1 LEGAMKDYRVK
12 ITVRNDRILSKIESE
27 YASVRNFCMA
37 MDLEYQRITDLI
49 RGTSPINAKG
59 EIKELVKKLM
69 EALGCTIEELFT
81 EKQLKGFVSHNKF
94 ETKVDEEDL
103 MKIKQDIKPLELGM
117 MEQDVTKVLNKIFHK
132 FLTPREE
139 RVIRMRFGIGT
150 WSDATLEEVGL
161 QFLITRERIRFIEK
175 NAMKKLSSPE
185 VINELR
191 NAGIQDIFSKV
202 DMRGPLIQKKRRK
215 RKEYKL
221 MSIKHRIVLPMSM
234 EEEYKNADVP
244 GPSDLEEVIKRLEFR
259 NEKLHKYID
268 QLIDEN
274 NKLRSKMKAVD
285 DIVEEYRNKGT
296 I

>member
-1 LEGAMKDYRVK
+1 MKDYRVK

-27 YASVRNFCMA
+27 YVSVRNFCMA
-37 MDLEYQRITDLI
+37 MNLEYQRITDLI

-59 EIKELVKKLM
+59 EIRELVKKLM

-94 ETKVDEEDL
+94 ETKVDEKDL

-150 WSDATLEEVGL
+150 WSDSTLEEVGL
-161 QFLITRERIRFIEK
+161 QFQVTQERIRHIEQ

-185 VINELR
+185 VIDELR

-202 DMRGPLIQKKRRK
+202 DIKGPLIKKREEK
-215 RKEYKL
+215 RLQKINVFKQMLKEDKEKYEINELDK
-221 MSIKHRIVLPMSM
+221 
-234 EEEYKNADVP
+234 YKNITIDNETYNIITELQTVM
-244 GPSDLEEVIKRLEFR
+244 SSQSKLSRSQIIKTL
-259 NEKLHKYID
+259 
-268 QLIDEN
+268 
-274 NKLRSKMKAVD
+274 
-285 DIVEEYRNKGT
+285 VEEKERN
-296 I
+296 IN

>member
-1 LEGAMKDYRVK
+1 MKDYRVK

-37 MDLEYQRITDLI
+37 MNLDYQRITDLI

-69 EALGCTIEELFT
+69 EVLGCTIDELFT

-94 ETKVDEEDL
+94 ETKVEEKDL

-150 WSDATLEEVGL
+150 WSDSTLAEVGL
-161 QFLITRERIRFIEK
+161 QFEVTQERIRHIEQ

-202 DMRGPLIQKKRRK
+202 DMRGPLIKKR
-215 RKEYKL
+215 
-221 MSIKHRIVLPMSM
+221 
-234 EEEYKNADVP
+234 EEERLQKINAFKQMLKEDKEKYEINELDKYKNISIDNETYNIITELQTVM
-244 GPSDLEEVIKRLEFR
+244 SSESKLSRSQIIKTL
-259 NEKLHKYID
+259 
-268 QLIDEN
+268 
-274 NKLRSKMKAVD
+274 
-285 DIVEEYRNKGT
+285 VEEKERGIN
-296 I
+296 

>member
-1 LEGAMKDYRVK
+1 MKDYRVK

-59 EIKELVKKLM
+59 EIRELVKKLM
-69 EALGCTIEELFT
+69 EALGCSIDELFT

-94 ETKVDEEDL
+94 ETKVDEKDL
-103 MKIKQDIKPLELGM
+103 IKIKQDIKPLELGM

-150 WSDATLEEVGL
+150 WSDSTLEEVGL
-161 QFLITRERIRFIEK
+161 QFQVTLERIRHIEQ

-185 VINELR
+185 VIDELR

-202 DMRGPLIQKKRRK
+202 DIKGPLIKKREEK
-215 RKEYKL
+215 RLQKINVFKQMLKEDKEKYEINELDK
-221 MSIKHRIVLPMSM
+221 
-234 EEEYKNADVP
+234 YKNITIDNETYNIITELQTVM
-244 GPSDLEEVIKRLEFR
+244 SSQSKLSRSQIIKTL
-259 NEKLHKYID
+259 
-268 QLIDEN
+268 
-274 NKLRSKMKAVD
+274 
-285 DIVEEYRNKGT
+285 VEEKERN
-296 I
+296 IN

>member
-1 LEGAMKDYRVK
+1 MKDYRVK

-59 EIKELVKKLM
+59 EIRELVKKLM
-69 EALGCTIEELFT
+69 EALGCSIDELFT

-94 ETKVDEEDL
+94 ETKVDEKDL

-117 MEQDVTKVLNKIFHK
+117 MEKDVTKVLNKIFHK

-150 WSDATLEEVGL
+150 WSDSTLEEVGL
-161 QFLITRERIRFIEK
+161 QFQVTLERIRHIEQ

-185 VINELR
+185 VIDELR

-202 DMRGPLIQKKRRK
+202 DIKGPLIKKREEK
-215 RKEYKL
+215 RLRQTLEPTLKSLREAKEKYEINELDK
-221 MSIKHRIVLPMSM
+221 
-234 EEEYKNADVP
+234 YKNITIDNETYNIITELQTVM
-244 GPSDLEEVIKRLEFR
+244 SSQSKLSRSQIIKTL
-259 NEKLHKYID
+259 
-268 QLIDEN
+268 
-274 NKLRSKMKAVD
+274 
-285 DIVEEYRNKGT
+285 VEEKERN
-296 I
+296 IN

>member
-1 LEGAMKDYRVK
+1 MKDYRVK
-12 ITVRNDRILSKIESE
+12 ITIRNDRILSKIESE
-27 YASVRNFCMA
+27 YASVKNFCMA
-37 MDLEYQRITDLI
+37 MNLDYQRITDLI

-69 EALGCTIEELFT
+69 EVLGCTIDELFT

-94 ETKVDEEDL
+94 ETKVEEKDL

-150 WSDATLEEVGL
+150 WSDSTLAEVGL
-161 QFLITRERIRFIEK
+161 QFEVTQERIRHIEQ

-191 NAGIQDIFSKV
+191 NAGIQNIFSKV
-202 DMRGPLIQKKRRK
+202 DMRGPLIKKREEK
-215 RKEYKL
+215 RLQKINAFKQMLKEDKEKYEINELDK
-221 MSIKHRIVLPMSM
+221 
-234 EEEYKNADVP
+234 YKNISIDNETYNIITELQTVM
-244 GPSDLEEVIKRLEFR
+244 SSESKLSRSQIIKTL
-259 NEKLHKYID
+259 
-268 QLIDEN
+268 
-274 NKLRSKMKAVD
+274 
-285 DIVEEYRNKGT
+285 VEEKERGIN
-296 I
+296 

>member
-1 LEGAMKDYRVK
+1 MKDYRVK

-27 YASVRNFCMA
+27 YVSVRNFCMA
-37 MDLEYQRITDLI
+37 MNLEYQRITDLI

-69 EALGCTIEELFT
+69 EALGCSIDELFT

-94 ETKVDEEDL
+94 ETKVDEKDL

-150 WSDATLEEVGL
+150 WSDSTLEEVGL
-161 QFLITRERIRFIEK
+161 QFQVTLERIRHIEQ

-185 VINELR
+185 VIDELR

-202 DMRGPLIQKKRRK
+202 DIKGPLIKKREEK
-215 RKEYKL
+215 RLRQTLEPTLKSLREAKEKYEINELDK
-221 MSIKHRIVLPMSM
+221 
-234 EEEYKNADVP
+234 YKNITIDNETYNIITELQTVM
-244 GPSDLEEVIKRLEFR
+244 SSQSKLSRSQIIKTL
-259 NEKLHKYID
+259 
-268 QLIDEN
+268 
-274 NKLRSKMKAVD
+274 
-285 DIVEEYRNKGT
+285 VEEKERN
-296 I
+296 IN

>member
-1 LEGAMKDYRVK
+1 MKDYRVK

-37 MDLEYQRITDLI
+37 MNLDYQRITDLI

-69 EALGCTIEELFT
+69 EALGCTIDELFT

-94 ETKVDEEDL
+94 ETKVEEKDL

-150 WSDATLEEVGL
+150 WSDSTLEEVGL
-161 QFLITRERIRFIEK
+161 QFQVTQERIRHIEQ

-202 DMRGPLIQKKRRK
+202 DMRGPLIKKREEK
-215 RKEYKL
+215 RLQKINAFKQMLKEDKEKYEINELDK
-221 MSIKHRIVLPMSM
+221 
-234 EEEYKNADVP
+234 YKNISIDNETYNIITELQTVM
-244 GPSDLEEVIKRLEFR
+244 SSESKLSRSQIIKTL
-259 NEKLHKYID
+259 
-268 QLIDEN
+268 
-274 NKLRSKMKAVD
+274 
-285 DIVEEYRNKGT
+285 VEEKERGIN
-296 I
+296 

>member
-1 LEGAMKDYRVK
+1 MKDYRVK

-27 YASVRNFCMA
+27 YVSVRNFCMA
-37 MDLEYQRITDLI
+37 MNLEYQRITDLI

-94 ETKVDEEDL
+94 ETKVDEKDL

-150 WSDATLEEVGL
+150 WSDATLAEVGL
-161 QFLITRERIRFIEK
+161 QFEVTQERIRHIEQ

-185 VINELR
+185 VIDELR

-202 DMRGPLIQKKRRK
+202 DIKGPLIKKREEK
-215 RKEYKL
+215 KLKKINAFQKMFQENKEKYEINQLDK
-221 MSIKHRIVLPMSM
+221 
-234 EEEYKNADVP
+234 YKNITIDNETYNIITELQTVM
-244 GPSDLEEVIKRLEFR
+244 SSQSKLSRSQIIKTL
-259 NEKLHKYID
+259 
-268 QLIDEN
+268 
-274 NKLRSKMKAVD
+274 
-285 DIVEEYRNKGT
+285 VEEKERN
-296 I
+296 IN

>member
-1 LEGAMKDYRVK
+1 MKDYRVK

-27 YASVRNFCMA
+27 YVSVRNFCMA
-37 MDLEYQRITDLI
+37 MNLEYQRITDLI

-59 EIKELVKKLM
+59 EIRELVKKLM

-94 ETKVDEEDL
+94 ETKVDEKDL
-103 MKIKQDIKPLELGM
+103 IKIKQDIKPLELGM

-150 WSDATLEEVGL
+150 WSDSTLEEVGL
-161 QFLITRERIRFIEK
+161 QFQVTLERIRHIEQ

-185 VINELR
+185 VIDELR

-202 DMRGPLIQKKRRK
+202 DIKGPLIKKREEK
-215 RKEYKL
+215 RLQKINAFQKMFQENKEKYEINELDK
-221 MSIKHRIVLPMSM
+221 
-234 EEEYKNADVP
+234 YKNITIDNETYNIITELQTVM
-244 GPSDLEEVIKRLEFR
+244 SSQSKLSRSQIIKTL
-259 NEKLHKYID
+259 
-268 QLIDEN
+268 
-274 NKLRSKMKAVD
+274 
-285 DIVEEYRNKGT
+285 VEEKERN
-296 I
+296 IN

>member
-1 LEGAMKDYRVK
+1 MKDYRVK

-37 MDLEYQRITDLI
+37 MNLDYQRITDLI

-69 EALGCTIEELFT
+69 EALGCTIDELFT

-94 ETKVDEEDL
+94 ETKVEEKDL

-150 WSDATLEEVGL
+150 WSDSTLAEVGL
-161 QFLITRERIRFIEK
+161 QFEVTQERIRHIEQ

-202 DMRGPLIQKKRRK
+202 DMRGPLIKKREEK
-215 RKEYKL
+215 KLQKINAFKQMLKEDKERYEINELDK
-221 MSIKHRIVLPMSM
+221 
-234 EEEYKNADVP
+234 YKNISIDNETYNIITELQTVM
-244 GPSDLEEVIKRLEFR
+244 SSESKLSRSQIIKTL
-259 NEKLHKYID
+259 
-268 QLIDEN
+268 
-274 NKLRSKMKAVD
+274 
-285 DIVEEYRNKGT
+285 VEEKERGIN
-296 I
+296 

>member
-1 LEGAMKDYRVK
+1 MKDYRIK

-27 YASVRNFCMA
+27 YVSVRNFCMA
-37 MDLEYQRITDLI
+37 MNLEYQRITDLI

-94 ETKVDEEDL
+94 ETKVEEKDL

-117 MEQDVTKVLNKIFHK
+117 MEKDVTKVLNKIFHK

-150 WSDATLEEVGL
+150 WSDSTLEEVGL
-161 QFLITRERIRFIEK
+161 QFLIQERIRHIEQ
-175 NAMKKLSSPE
+175 NAIKKLSSPE

-202 DMRGPLIQKKRRK
+202 DIKGPLIKKREEK
-215 RKEYKL
+215 RLQKINVFKQMLKEDKEKYEINELDK
-221 MSIKHRIVLPMSM
+221 
-234 EEEYKNADVP
+234 YKNITIDNETYNIITELQTVM
-244 GPSDLEEVIKRLEFR
+244 SSESKLSRSQIIKTL
-259 NEKLHKYID
+259 
-268 QLIDEN
+268 
-274 NKLRSKMKAVD
+274 
-285 DIVEEYRNKGT
+285 VEEKERN
-296 I
+296 IN

>member
-1 LEGAMKDYRVK
+1 MKDYRVK

-59 EIKELVKKLM
+59 EIRELVKKLM
-69 EALGCTIEELFT
+69 EALGCSIDELFT

-94 ETKVDEEDL
+94 ETKVDEKDL

-150 WSDATLEEVGL
+150 WSDSTLEEVGL
-161 QFLITRERIRFIEK
+161 QFQVTLERIRHIEQ

-185 VINELR
+185 VIDELR

-202 DMRGPLIQKKRRK
+202 DIKGPLIKKREEK
-215 RKEYKL
+215 RLQKINAFQKMFQENKEKYEINQLDK
-221 MSIKHRIVLPMSM
+221 
-234 EEEYKNADVP
+234 YKNITIDNETYNIITELQTVM
-244 GPSDLEEVIKRLEFR
+244 SSQSKLSRSQIIKTL
-259 NEKLHKYID
+259 
-268 QLIDEN
+268 
-274 NKLRSKMKAVD
+274 
-285 DIVEEYRNKGT
+285 VEEKERN
-296 I
+296 IN

>member
-1 LEGAMKDYRVK
+1 MKDYRVK

-27 YASVRNFCMA
+27 YVSVRNFCMA
-37 MDLEYQRITDLI
+37 MNLEYQRITDLI

-59 EIKELVKKLM
+59 EIRELVKKLM
-69 EALGCTIEELFT
+69 EALGCSIDELFT

-94 ETKVDEEDL
+94 ETKVDEKDL

-150 WSDATLEEVGL
+150 WSDSTLEEVGL
-161 QFLITRERIRFIEK
+161 QFQVTLERIRHIEQ

-185 VINELR
+185 VIDELR

-202 DMRGPLIQKKRRK
+202 DIKGPLIKKREEK
-215 RKEYKL
+215 RLRQTLEPTLKSLREAKEKYEINELDK
-221 MSIKHRIVLPMSM
+221 
-234 EEEYKNADVP
+234 YKNITIDNETYNIITELQTVM
-244 GPSDLEEVIKRLEFR
+244 SSQSKLSRSQIIKTL
-259 NEKLHKYID
+259 
-268 QLIDEN
+268 
-274 NKLRSKMKAVD
+274 
-285 DIVEEYRNKGT
+285 VEEKERN
-296 I
+296 IN

>member
-1 LEGAMKDYRVK
+1 MKDYRVK

-27 YASVRNFCMA
+27 YVSVRNFCMA
-37 MDLEYQRITDLI
+37 MNLEYQRITDLI

-94 ETKVDEEDL
+94 ETKVDEKDL

-150 WSDATLEEVGL
+150 WSDATLAEVGL
-161 QFLITRERIRFIEK
+161 QFEVTQERIRHIEQ

-185 VINELR
+185 VIDELR

-202 DMRGPLIQKKRRK
+202 DIKGPLIKKREEK
-215 RKEYKL
+215 KLQKINAFQKMFQENKEKYEINQLDK
-221 MSIKHRIVLPMSM
+221 
-234 EEEYKNADVP
+234 YKNITIDNETYNIITELQTVM
-244 GPSDLEEVIKRLEFR
+244 SSQSKLSRSQIIKTL
-259 NEKLHKYID
+259 
-268 QLIDEN
+268 
-274 NKLRSKMKAVD
+274 
-285 DIVEEYRNKGT
+285 VEEKERN
-296 I
+296 IN

>member
-1 LEGAMKDYRVK
+1 MKDYRVK

-27 YASVRNFCMA
+27 YVSVRNFCMA
-37 MDLEYQRITDLI
+37 MNLEYQRITDLI

-59 EIKELVKKLM
+59 EIRELVKKLM
-69 EALGCTIEELFT
+69 EALGCSIDELFT

-94 ETKVDEEDL
+94 ETKVDEKDL

-150 WSDATLEEVGL
+150 WSDATLAEVWL
-161 QFLITRERIRFIEK
+161 QFEVTQERIRHIEQ

-185 VINELR
+185 VIDELR

-202 DMRGPLIQKKRRK
+202 DIKGPLIKKREEK
-215 RKEYKL
+215 RLRQTLEPTLKSLREAKEKYEINELDK
-221 MSIKHRIVLPMSM
+221 
-234 EEEYKNADVP
+234 YKNITIDNETYNIITELQTVM
-244 GPSDLEEVIKRLEFR
+244 SSQSKLSRSQIIKTL
-259 NEKLHKYID
+259 
-268 QLIDEN
+268 
-274 NKLRSKMKAVD
+274 
-285 DIVEEYRNKGT
+285 VEEKERN
-296 I
+296 IN

>member
-1 LEGAMKDYRVK
+1 MKDYRIK

-27 YASVRNFCMA
+27 YVSVRNFCMA
-37 MDLEYQRITDLI
+37 MNLEYQRITDLI

-94 ETKVDEEDL
+94 ETKVEEKDL

-150 WSDATLEEVGL
+150 WSDSTLAEVGL
-161 QFLITRERIRFIEK
+161 QFEVTQERIRHIEQ

-185 VINELR
+185 VIDELR

-202 DMRGPLIQKKRRK
+202 DIKGPLIKKREEK
-215 RKEYKL
+215 RLQKINVFKQMLKEDKEKYEINELDK
-221 MSIKHRIVLPMSM
+221 
-234 EEEYKNADVP
+234 YKNISIDNETYNIITELQTVM
-244 GPSDLEEVIKRLEFR
+244 SSESKLSRSQIIKTL
-259 NEKLHKYID
+259 
-268 QLIDEN
+268 
-274 NKLRSKMKAVD
+274 
-285 DIVEEYRNKGT
+285 VEEKERN
-296 I
+296 IN

>member
-1 LEGAMKDYRVK
+1 MKDYRVK

-27 YASVRNFCMA
+27 YVSVRNFCMA
-37 MDLEYQRITDLI
+37 MNLEYQRITDLI

-69 EALGCTIEELFT
+69 EALGCSIDELFT

-94 ETKVDEEDL
+94 ETKVDEKDL

-150 WSDATLEEVGL
+150 WSDSTLAEVGL
-161 QFLITRERIRFIEK
+161 QFEVTQERIRHIEQ

-185 VINELR
+185 VIDELR

-202 DMRGPLIQKKRRK
+202 DIKGPLIKKREEK
-215 RKEYKL
+215 RLKKINAFQKMFQENKEKYEINELDK
-221 MSIKHRIVLPMSM
+221 
-234 EEEYKNADVP
+234 YKNITIDNETYNIITELQTVM
-244 GPSDLEEVIKRLEFR
+244 SSESKLSRSQIIKTL
-259 NEKLHKYID
+259 
-268 QLIDEN
+268 
-274 NKLRSKMKAVD
+274 
-285 DIVEEYRNKGT
+285 VEEKERN
-296 I
+296 IN

>member
-1 LEGAMKDYRVK
+1 MKDYRIK

-27 YASVRNFCMA
+27 YVSVRNFCMA
-37 MDLEYQRITDLI
+37 MNLEYQRITDLI

-59 EIKELVKKLM
+59 EIRELVKKLM
-69 EALGCTIEELFT
+69 EALGCSIDELFT

-94 ETKVDEEDL
+94 ETKVEEKDL

-150 WSDATLEEVGL
+150 WSDSTLAEVGL
-161 QFLITRERIRFIEK
+161 QFQVTQERIRHIEQ

-185 VINELR
+185 VIDELR

-202 DMRGPLIQKKRRK
+202 DIKGPLIKKREEK
-215 RKEYKL
+215 RLQKINVFKQMLKEDKEKYEINELDK
-221 MSIKHRIVLPMSM
+221 
-234 EEEYKNADVP
+234 YKNITIDNETYNIITELQTVM
-244 GPSDLEEVIKRLEFR
+244 SSQSKLSRSQIIKTL
-259 NEKLHKYID
+259 
-268 QLIDEN
+268 
-274 NKLRSKMKAVD
+274 
-285 DIVEEYRNKGT
+285 VEEKERN
-296 I
+296 IN

>member
-1 LEGAMKDYRVK
+1 MKDYRVK

-27 YASVRNFCMA
+27 YVSVRNFCMA
-37 MDLEYQRITDLI
+37 MNLEYQRITDLI

-69 EALGCTIEELFT
+69 EALGCTIEQSELFT

-94 ETKVDEEDL
+94 ETKVDEKDL

-150 WSDATLEEVGL
+150 WSDSTLEEVGL
-161 QFLITRERIRFIEK
+161 QFQVTQERIRHIEQ

-185 VINELR
+185 VIDELR

-202 DMRGPLIQKKRRK
+202 DIKGPLIKKREEK
-215 RKEYKL
+215 RLQKINAFQKMFQENKEKYEINQLDK
-221 MSIKHRIVLPMSM
+221 
-234 EEEYKNADVP
+234 YKNITIDNETYNIITELQTVM
-244 GPSDLEEVIKRLEFR
+244 SSQSKLSRSQIIKTL
-259 NEKLHKYID
+259 
-268 QLIDEN
+268 
-274 NKLRSKMKAVD
+274 
-285 DIVEEYRNKGT
+285 VEEKERN
-296 I
+296 IN

>member
-1 LEGAMKDYRVK
+1 MKDYRVK

-27 YASVRNFCMA
+27 YVSVRNFCMA
-37 MDLEYQRITDLI
+37 MNLEYQRITDLI

-59 EIKELVKKLM
+59 EIRELVKKLM
-69 EALGCTIEELFT
+69 EALGCTIDELFT

-94 ETKVDEEDL
+94 ETKVDEKDL

-150 WSDATLEEVGL
+150 WSDSTLEEVGL
-161 QFLITRERIRFIEK
+161 QFQVTLERIRHIEQ

-185 VINELR
+185 VIDELR

-202 DMRGPLIQKKRRK
+202 DIKGPLIKKREEK
-215 RKEYKL
+215 RLQKINAFQKMFQEDKEKYEINELDK
-221 MSIKHRIVLPMSM
+221 
-234 EEEYKNADVP
+234 YKNITIDNETYNIITELQTVM
-244 GPSDLEEVIKRLEFR
+244 SSQSKLSRSQIIKTL
-259 NEKLHKYID
+259 
-268 QLIDEN
+268 
-274 NKLRSKMKAVD
+274 
-285 DIVEEYRNKGT
+285 VEEKERN
-296 I
+296 IN

>member
-1 LEGAMKDYRVK
+1 MKDYRIK

-27 YASVRNFCMA
+27 YVSVRNFCMA
-37 MDLEYQRITDLI
+37 MNLEYQRITDLI

-59 EIKELVKKLM
+59 EIRELVKKLM

-94 ETKVDEEDL
+94 ETKVDEKDL
-103 MKIKQDIKPLELGM
+103 IKIKQDIKPLELGM

-150 WSDATLEEVGL
+150 WSDSTLEEVVL
-161 QFLITRERIRFIEK
+161 QFQVTLERIRHIEQ

-185 VINELR
+185 VIDELR

-202 DMRGPLIQKKRRK
+202 DIKGPLIKKREEK
-215 RKEYKL
+215 RLQKINAFQKMFQENKEKYEINELDK
-221 MSIKHRIVLPMSM
+221 
-234 EEEYKNADVP
+234 YKNITIDNETYNIITELQTVM
-244 GPSDLEEVIKRLEFR
+244 SSQSKLSRSQIIKTL
-259 NEKLHKYID
+259 
-268 QLIDEN
+268 
-274 NKLRSKMKAVD
+274 
-285 DIVEEYRNKGT
+285 VEEKERN
-296 I
+296 IN

>member
-1 LEGAMKDYRVK
+1 MKDYRIK

-27 YASVRNFCMA
+27 YVSVRNFCMA
-37 MDLEYQRITDLI
+37 MNLEYQRITDLI

-94 ETKVDEEDL
+94 ETKVDEKDL

-150 WSDATLEEVGL
+150 WSDSTLEEVGL
-161 QFLITRERIRFIEK
+161 QFQVTQERIRHIEQ

-185 VINELR
+185 VIDELR

-202 DMRGPLIQKKRRK
+202 DIKGPLIKKREEK
-215 RKEYKL
+215 RLQKINVFKQMLKEDKEKYEINELDK
-221 MSIKHRIVLPMSM
+221 
-234 EEEYKNADVP
+234 YKNITIDNETYNIITELQTVM
-244 GPSDLEEVIKRLEFR
+244 SSQSKLSRSQIIKTL
-259 NEKLHKYID
+259 
-268 QLIDEN
+268 
-274 NKLRSKMKAVD
+274 
-285 DIVEEYRNKGT
+285 VEEKERN
-296 I
+296 IN

>member
-1 LEGAMKDYRVK
+1 MKDYRVK

-59 EIKELVKKLM
+59 EIRELVKKLM

-94 ETKVDEEDL
+94 ETKVDEKDL

-150 WSDATLEEVGL
+150 WSDSTLEEVGL
-161 QFLITRERIRFIEK
+161 QFQVTLERIRHIEQ

-185 VINELR
+185 VIDELR

-202 DMRGPLIQKKRRK
+202 DIKGPLIKKREEK
-215 RKEYKL
+215 RLQKINAFQKMFQENKEKYEINELDK
-221 MSIKHRIVLPMSM
+221 
-234 EEEYKNADVP
+234 YKNITIDNETYNIITELQTVM
-244 GPSDLEEVIKRLEFR
+244 SSQSKLSRSQIIKTL
-259 NEKLHKYID
+259 
-268 QLIDEN
+268 
-274 NKLRSKMKAVD
+274 
-285 DIVEEYRNKGT
+285 VEEKERN
-296 I
+296 IN

>member
-1 LEGAMKDYRVK
+1 MKDYRIK

-59 EIKELVKKLM
+59 EIRELVKKLM
-69 EALGCTIEELFT
+69 EALGCSIDELFT

-94 ETKVDEEDL
+94 ETKVDEKDL

-150 WSDATLEEVGL
+150 WSDSTLEEVGL
-161 QFLITRERIRFIEK
+161 QFQVTLERIRHIEQ

-185 VINELR
+185 VIDELR

-202 DMRGPLIQKKRRK
+202 DIKGPLIKKREEK
-215 RKEYKL
+215 RLRQTLEPTLKSLREAKEKYEINELDK
-221 MSIKHRIVLPMSM
+221 
-234 EEEYKNADVP
+234 YKNITIDNETYNIITELQTVM
-244 GPSDLEEVIKRLEFR
+244 SSQSKLSRSQIIKTL
-259 NEKLHKYID
+259 
-268 QLIDEN
+268 
-274 NKLRSKMKAVD
+274 
-285 DIVEEYRNKGT
+285 VEEKERN
-296 I
+296 IN

>member
-1 LEGAMKDYRVK
+1 MKDYRVK

-27 YASVRNFCMA
+27 YVSVRNFCMA
-37 MDLEYQRITDLI
+37 MNLEYQRITDLI

-59 EIKELVKKLM
+59 EIRELVKKLM
-69 EALGCTIEELFT
+69 EALGCSIDELFT

-94 ETKVDEEDL
+94 ETKVDEKDL

-150 WSDATLEEVGL
+150 WSDSTLEEVGL
-161 QFLITRERIRFIEK
+161 QFQVTQERIRHIEQ

-185 VINELR
+185 VIDELR

-202 DMRGPLIQKKRRK
+202 DIKGPLIKKREEK
-215 RKEYKL
+215 RLQKINAFQKMFQENKEKYEINELDK
-221 MSIKHRIVLPMSM
+221 
-234 EEEYKNADVP
+234 YKNITIDNETYNIITELQTVM
-244 GPSDLEEVIKRLEFR
+244 SSQSKLSRSQIIKTL
-259 NEKLHKYID
+259 
-268 QLIDEN
+268 
-274 NKLRSKMKAVD
+274 
-285 DIVEEYRNKGT
+285 VEEKERN
-296 I
+296 IN

>member
-1 LEGAMKDYRVK
+1 MKDYRVK

-27 YASVRNFCMA
+27 YVSVRNFCMA
-37 MDLEYQRITDLI
+37 MNLEYQRITDLI

-94 ETKVDEEDL
+94 ETKVDEKDL

-150 WSDATLEEVGL
+150 WSDSTLEEVGL
-161 QFLITRERIRFIEK
+161 QFQVTQERIRHIEQ

-185 VINELR
+185 VIDELR

-202 DMRGPLIQKKRRK
+202 DIKGPLIKKREEK
-215 RKEYKL
+215 RLQKINAFQKMLKEDKEKYEINELDK
-221 MSIKHRIVLPMSM
+221 
-234 EEEYKNADVP
+234 YKNITIDNETYNIITELQTVM
-244 GPSDLEEVIKRLEFR
+244 SSQSKLSRSQIIKTL
-259 NEKLHKYID
+259 
-268 QLIDEN
+268 
-274 NKLRSKMKAVD
+274 
-285 DIVEEYRNKGT
+285 VEEKERN
-296 I
+296 IN

>member
-1 LEGAMKDYRVK
+1 MKDYRIK

-27 YASVRNFCMA
+27 YVSVRNFCMA
-37 MDLEYQRITDLI
+37 MNLEYQRITDLI

-59 EIKELVKKLM
+59 EIRELVKKLM

-94 ETKVDEEDL
+94 ETKVDEKDL
-103 MKIKQDIKPLELGM
+103 IKIKQDIKPLELGM

-150 WSDATLEEVGL
+150 WSDSTLEEVGL
-161 QFLITRERIRFIEK
+161 QFQVTLERIRHIEQ

-185 VINELR
+185 VIDELR

-202 DMRGPLIQKKRRK
+202 DIKGPLIKKREEK
-215 RKEYKL
+215 RLQKINAFQKMFQENKEKYEINELDK
-221 MSIKHRIVLPMSM
+221 
-234 EEEYKNADVP
+234 YKNITIDNETYNIITELQTVM
-244 GPSDLEEVIKRLEFR
+244 SSQSKLSRSQIIKTLVKEKER
-259 NEKLHKYID
+259 NI
-268 QLIDEN
+268 N
-274 NKLRSKMKAVD
+274 
-285 DIVEEYRNKGT
+285 
-296 I
+296 

>member
-1 LEGAMKDYRVK
+1 MKDYRVK

-27 YASVRNFCMA
+27 YVSVRNFCMA
-37 MDLEYQRITDLI
+37 MNLEYQRITDLI

-94 ETKVDEEDL
+94 ETKVDEKDL

-150 WSDATLEEVGL
+150 WSDSTLAEVGL
-161 QFLITRERIRFIEK
+161 QFEVTQERIRHIEQ

-185 VINELR
+185 VIDELR

-202 DMRGPLIQKKRRK
+202 DIKGPLIKKREEK
-215 RKEYKL
+215 RLQKINVFKQMLKEDKEKYEINELDK
-221 MSIKHRIVLPMSM
+221 
-234 EEEYKNADVP
+234 YKNITIDNETYNIITELQTVM
-244 GPSDLEEVIKRLEFR
+244 SSQSKLSRSQIIKTL
-259 NEKLHKYID
+259 
-268 QLIDEN
+268 
-274 NKLRSKMKAVD
+274 
-285 DIVEEYRNKGT
+285 VEEKERN
-296 I
+296 IN

>member
-1 LEGAMKDYRVK
+1 MKDYRIK

-27 YASVRNFCMA
+27 YVSVRNFCMA
-37 MDLEYQRITDLI
+37 MNLEYQRITDLI

-94 ETKVDEEDL
+94 ETKVEEKDL

-150 WSDATLEEVGL
+150 WSDSTLEEVGL
-161 QFLITRERIRFIEK
+161 QFEVTQERIRHIEQ

-185 VINELR
+185 VIDELR

-202 DMRGPLIQKKRRK
+202 DIKGPLIKKREEK
-215 RKEYKL
+215 RLQKINVFKQMLKEDKEKYEINELDK
-221 MSIKHRIVLPMSM
+221 
-234 EEEYKNADVP
+234 YKNISIDNETYNIITELQTVM
-244 GPSDLEEVIKRLEFR
+244 SSESKLSRSQIIKTL
-259 NEKLHKYID
+259 
-268 QLIDEN
+268 
-274 NKLRSKMKAVD
+274 
-285 DIVEEYRNKGT
+285 VEEKERN
-296 I
+296 IN

>member
-1 LEGAMKDYRVK
+1 MKDYRIK

-27 YASVRNFCMA
+27 YVSVRNFCMA
-37 MDLEYQRITDLI
+37 MNLEYQRITDLI

-94 ETKVDEEDL
+94 ETKVDEKDL

-150 WSDATLEEVGL
+150 WSDSTLEEVGL
-161 QFLITRERIRFIEK
+161 QFQVTLERIRHIEQ

-185 VINELR
+185 VIDELR

-202 DMRGPLIQKKRRK
+202 DIKGPLIKKREEK
-215 RKEYKL
+215 RLRQTLEPTLKSLREAKEKYEINELDK
-221 MSIKHRIVLPMSM
+221 
-234 EEEYKNADVP
+234 YKNITIDNETYNIITELQTVM
-244 GPSDLEEVIKRLEFR
+244 SSQSKLSRSQIIKTL
-259 NEKLHKYID
+259 
-268 QLIDEN
+268 
-274 NKLRSKMKAVD
+274 
-285 DIVEEYRNKGT
+285 VEEKERN
-296 I
+296 IN

>member
-1 LEGAMKDYRVK
+1 MKDYRIK
-12 ITVRNDRILSKIESE
+12 ITDRNDRILSKIESE
-27 YASVRNFCMA
+27 YVSVRNFCMA
-37 MDLEYQRITDLI
+37 MNLEYQRITDLI

-94 ETKVDEEDL
+94 ETKVDEKDL

-139 RVIRMRFGIGT
+139 RVISMRFGIGT
-150 WSDATLEEVGL
+150 WSDSTLEEVGL
-161 QFLITRERIRFIEK
+161 QFQVTLERIRHIEQ

-185 VINELR
+185 VIDELR

-202 DMRGPLIQKKRRK
+202 DIKGPLIKKREEK
-215 RKEYKL
+215 RLQKINAFQKMFQENKEKYEINELDK
-221 MSIKHRIVLPMSM
+221 
-234 EEEYKNADVP
+234 YKNITIDNETYNIITELQTVM
-244 GPSDLEEVIKRLEFR
+244 SSQSKLSRSQIIKTL
-259 NEKLHKYID
+259 
-268 QLIDEN
+268 
-274 NKLRSKMKAVD
+274 
-285 DIVEEYRNKGT
+285 VEEKERN
-296 I
+296 IN

>member
-1 LEGAMKDYRVK
+1 MKDYRVK

-27 YASVRNFCMA
+27 YVSVRNFCMA
-37 MDLEYQRITDLI
+37 MNLEYQRITDLI

-59 EIKELVKKLM
+59 EIRELVKKLM
-69 EALGCTIEELFT
+69 EALGCSIDELFT

-94 ETKVDEEDL
+94 ETKVDEKDL

-150 WSDATLEEVGL
+150 WSDSTLAEVGL
-161 QFLITRERIRFIEK
+161 QFEVTQERIRHIEQ

-185 VINELR
+185 VIDELR

-202 DMRGPLIQKKRRK
+202 DIKGPLIKKREEK
-215 RKEYKL
+215 RLQKINAFQKMFQENKEKYEINQLDK
-221 MSIKHRIVLPMSM
+221 
-234 EEEYKNADVP
+234 YKNITIDNETYNIITELQTVM
-244 GPSDLEEVIKRLEFR
+244 SSQSKLSRSQIIKTL
-259 NEKLHKYID
+259 
-268 QLIDEN
+268 
-274 NKLRSKMKAVD
+274 
-285 DIVEEYRNKGT
+285 VEEKERN
-296 I
+296 IN

>member
-1 LEGAMKDYRVK
+1 MKDYRVK

-59 EIKELVKKLM
+59 EIRELVKKLM
-69 EALGCTIEELFT
+69 EALGCSIDELFT

-94 ETKVDEEDL
+94 ETKVDEKDL

-150 WSDATLEEVGL
+150 WSDSTLEEVGL
-161 QFLITRERIRFIEK
+161 QFQVTLERIRHIEQ

-185 VINELR
+185 VIDELR

-202 DMRGPLIQKKRRK
+202 DIKGPLIKKREEK
-215 RKEYKL
+215 RLRQTLEPTLKSLREAKEKYEINELDK
-221 MSIKHRIVLPMSM
+221 
-234 EEEYKNADVP
+234 YKNITIDNETYNIITELQTVM
-244 GPSDLEEVIKRLEFR
+244 SSQSKLSRSQIIKTL
-259 NEKLHKYID
+259 
-268 QLIDEN
+268 
-274 NKLRSKMKAVD
+274 
-285 DIVEEYRNKGT
+285 VEEKERN
-296 I
+296 IN